1 MEDGSTGAYSHLFV
15 AGAIEKSLTPG
26 VFDMLV
32 KLCFRNSVL
41 NIGILVITVDTAR
54 VAHLLV
60 GELEE
65 VTINN
70 LITAVFENLEEGG
83 LIIRVSIGVEL
94 SECNKVLTVHS
105 MIVLV
110 LESEGADIE
119 ASLGRLHASAH
130 SWVVFIQWG
139 QVDSS
144 VSVLPEASPHAHH
157 ITA

>member
-1 MEDGSTGAYSHLFV
+1 M
-15 AGAIEKSLTPG
+15 
-26 VFDMLV
+26 
-32 KLCFRNSVL
+32 L
-41 NIGILVITVDTAR
+41 NIGVLVITVDTAR

-83 LIIRVSIGVEL
+83 FIIRVSIGMEL
-94 SECNKVLTVHS
+94 SECNKVFTVHT

-110 LESEGADIE
+110 LQSEGADIE
-119 ASLGRLHASAH
+119 ASLSRLHASAH

-144 VSVLPEASPHAHH
+144 VSVLPEAAPHAHH